1 MMSQLDNLQHVYIK
15 TNGVTLHTALA
26 GPDDGTPVILLHGF
40 PEFWYGWRHQ
50 IPYLA
55 ERGFRVIAP
64 DQRGY
69 NLSDKPAGVDAY
81 RIGELARDVVGLI
94 DALGYEA
101 VHLVG
106 HDWGAAVA
114 WWTAA
119 LFPERLKKLVILNVP
134 YPTLMTRAYR
144 EGNFAQLL
152 KSWYIFYFQIPRLPE
167 ALASLGGH
175 YGMAQMLRR
184 SGQPGTFAET
194 DFAEYRKAW
203 AQPGAMTAMLNWYR
217 VMARWAARRQR
228 SEAVSRPPARI
239 IPPTLML
246 WGERDIALD
255 KSLAQPSIDLC
266 ENGRLVFFPNAT
278 HWVQHDEADAVNR
291 HIVEFL
297 VS

>member
-1 MMSQLDNLQHVYIK
+1 MTLPPVEHTYVK
-15 TNGVTLHTALA
+15 TNGVTLHTVFA
-26 GPDDGTPVILLHGF
+26 GPEDGAPVILLHGF

-55 ERGFRVIAP
+55 ERGFRVIVP

-81 RIGELARDVVGLI
+81 RIGELARDVIGLI
-94 DALGYEA
+94 DALGYET

-114 WWTAA
+114 WRTAT
-119 LFPERLKKLVILNVP
+119 LFPERLKKLVILNAP
-134 YPTLMTRAYR
+134 YPTLMSKAYR
-144 EGNFAQLL
+144 EGNVGQLL
-152 KSWYIFYFQIPRLPE
+152 KSWYIFYFQIPWLPE
-167 ALASLGGH
+167 TLVSLVGH

-184 SGQPGTFAET
+184 SGQSGTFGET
-194 DFAEYRKAW
+194 DITEYRKAW
-203 AQPGAMTAMLNWYR
+203 AQPGALTAMLNWYR
-217 VMARWAARRQR
+217 AAARGAVGGDGQMVYRQ
-228 SEAVSRPPARI
+228 PARI

-255 KSLAQPSIDLC
+255 KSLAQQSITLC
-266 ENGRLVFFPNAT
+266 ENGQLVFFPDAT

-297 VS
+297 AS

>member
-1 MMSQLDNLQHVYIK
+1 MMSQLDNLQHVYVK
-15 TNGVTLHTALA
+15 TNGVTLHTTLA
-26 GPDDGTPVILLHGF
+26 GPDDGAPVILLHGF

-69 NLSDKPAGVDAY
+69 NLSDKPVGVDAY
-81 RIGELARDVVGLI
+81 RVGELARDVVGLI

-114 WWTAA
+114 WWTAT

-134 YPTLMTRAYR
+134 YPTLITKAYR

-152 KSWYIFYFQIPRLPE
+152 KSWYIFYFQIPWLPE
-167 ALASLGGH
+167 TLVSLGGH

-184 SGQPGTFAET
+184 SGQPGTFTET
-194 DFAEYRKAW
+194 DIAEYRKAW

-217 VMARWAARRQR
+217 AMARWAARRQR
-228 SEAVSRPPARI
+228 NEVVSRPPARI
-239 IPPTLML
+239 IPPVLML

-297 VS
+297 AS